1 MWMDYEC
8 IKQQQCSLQLKICGI
23 KSMITIIQQTGNGK
37 LS

>member
-23 KSMITIIQQTGNGK
+23 KSMIAIIQ
-37 LS
+37 